1 MLLNALVHRNYMGSM
16 TQLRVMDDRL
26 SLWNAGTLP
35 LELTVEKLFQAH
47 RSIPRNP
54 LIAEVCYRVGYI
66 DSWGRGIEKITDAC
80 KAAGLPEPVIEENS
94 GGIAIELLKVNPE
107 TRVKTPVETR
117 VKTPVETRVKTPDAI
132 LQALKEDG
140 FLTLAEVADH
150 IGKSIS
156 AVERAAK
163 KLSDQGKLKYVG
175 PQKGGHWEVKE

>member
-1 MLLNALVHRNYMGSM
+1 MA
-16 TQLRVMDDRL
+16 
-26 SLWNAGTLP
+26 
-35 LELTVEKLFQAH
+35 TVFIEKLFQTH

-94 GGIAIELLKVNPE
+94 GGVAVELMRVNPE
-107 TRVKTPVETR
+107 TPVETR
-117 VKTPVETRVKTPDAI
+117 VKTPEAI
-132 LQALKEDG
+132 LQILKEDNS
-140 FLTLAEVADH
+140 LTLAEVADH

-163 KLSDQGKLKYVG
+163 KLRDQGKLEYIG
-175 PQKGGHWEVKE
+175 PQKGGHWEVIESDEG